1 MCRGRSFR
9 MGRFQLLFKS
19 ELRLKARGFVG
30 SPSDEDTGST
40 ALPHEGHAF
49 LTPRGTRRFTPRAMN
64 SRPRDPRTQH
74 RTRARPSTG
83 LPRRYSSKEST
94 CQCRRSR
101 FVSRVQE
108 DPLEKGMATPLQY
121 SCLEN
126 SMDRRAWQAAVHGAS
141 KIRQD

>member
-9 MGRFQLLFKS
+9 TGRFQLLFTS

-40 ALPHEGHAF
+40 ALPREGHTF

-74 RTRARPSTG
+74 RARARPSAG
-83 LPRRYSSKEST
+83 LPRWYSSKEST
-94 CQCRRSR
+94 YQCRSR
-101 FVSRVQE
+101 FVSQVRE
-108 DPLEKGMATPLQY
+108 DRLEKGMATPLQY
-121 SCLEN
+121 SCLDN
-126 SMDRRAWQAAVHGAS
+126 SMDRGAWQATVHGAS
-141 KIRQD
+141 KIRQG